1 MSTLKWRDCMC
12 IGLLTVGLSLSVSGC
27 GGGGDDE
34 PDGGGAGGTN
44 SPAGGDDGTLPP
56 LVVPATAPQL
66 VSPDD
71 DATLFVPSDV
81 RNDLTFSWTA
91 VPGATY
97 YMVQVDDMR
106 KDTGDT
112 ATVMT
117 VGGLG
122 VHTWKVW
129 GMNNE
134 SDNPMPTS
142 ETFTFTLRKGLA
154 TR

>member
-1 MSTLKWRDCMC
+1 MNAMKWSEWLGL
-12 IGLLTVGLSLSVSGC
+12 GLLTISLSWAASGC

-34 PDGGGAGGTN
+34 SDGGGSGGTN
-44 SPAGGDDGTLPP
+44 TVIVTNTTLPP
-56 LVVPATAPQL
+56 LTVPVAAPDL
-66 VSPDD
+66 ISPVDG
-71 DATLFVPSDV
+71 ATLFVPSDV

-97 YMVQVDDMR
+97 YMIQVDEMR

-112 ATVMT
+112 STIMT

-134 SDNPMPTS
+134 SDDPMPTS
-142 ETFTFTLRKGLA
+142 EIFTFTLRKGLT